1 MKKLITRTLTG
12 IVFVTLIV
20 SSLFLNPIFFNI
32 LFLVITLLATWE
44 YLQITEKSNI
54 NPQFTIPFL
63 LNATFFTA
71 FQLMYYSIPIF
82 LYLLLFALLLIIIIP
97 VVELYRN
104 KENPLINIA
113 TSLFPLIWIAFPFSI
128 MGMWTHFFESAS
140 TVLALFIIIWAY
152 DTFAYCAGS
161 LLGKHRLWERISP
174 KKSWEG
180 VIISLILTASGSVV
194 FYFIPFFQNYIFYT
208 PWHWIGFAIVII
220 ITSTFGDLT
229 ESLFKRKSG
238 IKDSGNILPGH
249 GGFLDRFDSFFFA
262 APTAFVYW
270 YLIYLL
276 S

>member
-12 IVFVTLIV
+12 IVFVALIV
-20 SSLFLNPIFFNI
+20 SSLFLNPVFFNI
-32 LFLVITLLATWE
+32 LFLTITLLATWE
-44 YLQITEKSNI
+44 YIQIAEKNNI
-54 NPQFTIPFL
+54 KPQYTIPFL
-63 LNATFFTA
+63 LNASFFTA
-71 FQLMYYSIPIF
+71 FQLMDYSIPVF
-82 LYLLLFALLLIIIIP
+82 LYVLLFSLLLIFIIP

-113 TSLFPLIWIAFPFSI
+113 ASLFPLIWIALPFSI
-128 MGMWTHFFESAS
+128 MGMWAHFFNAAT

-161 LLGKHRLWERISP
+161 LFGKHRLWERISP

-180 VIISLILTASGSVV
+180 FIISLILTAGGSVA
-194 FYFIPFFQNYIFYT
+194 FYVIPFFQNFLFYT

-220 ITSTFGDLT
+220 MASTFGDLT

-249 GGFLDRFDSFFFA
+249 GGLLDRFDSFFFA
-262 APTAFVYW
+262 APAAFIYW
-270 YLIYLL
+270 YVIYLI
-276 S
+276 